1 MVEMKVK
8 GLTLDPLTNM
18 PIVILKDL
26 EEKKVLPIWVGI
38 FEANAIA
45 LEMEQVTTPRPMTHD
60 LIKNII
66 EGFKAQVARVVVND
80 LKDNTF
86 YATITLNFNGTEVIV
101 DSRPSDAIALAL
113 RVNAPIYVA
122 KKVIEE
128 ARSIEFAEQQSSAAG
143 KDAEEGMPDTDD
155 WKKWLENLKPEDFG
169 KYDV

>member
-1 MVEMKVK
+1 MLEMKVK

-45 LEMEQVTTPRPMTHD
+45 LEMEQVSTPRPMTHD

-66 EGFKAQVARVVVND
+66 DGFKAQVARVVVND

-86 YATITLNFNGTEVIV
+86 YAVITINLNGSEVLI

-113 RVNAPIYVA
+113 RVNAPIFVA
-122 KKVIEE
+122 EKVIEE
-128 ARSIEFAEQQSSAAG
+128 ARSIEFTEQQAAG
-143 KDAEEGMPDTDD
+143 SEKEGENMPDSDD
-155 WKKWLENLKPEDFG
+155 WKKWLEDLKPEDFG
-169 KYDV
+169 KYEI